1 MPRHWNQRSVLI
13 SGSRS
18 KQIIHTTLSHSA
30 PRSHHICRRSF
41 EFLPISKLHHRT
53 HRFTMSS
60 SFTNSTALFHTT
72 RHHRR
77 LPVIRSS
84 LSGEENRIQ
93 RRNIILTTF
102 VATSIAASVTPTALA
117 QNWGNRSFLKERF
130 FEPGLSTEDAA
141 ARIRQT
147 AEGLHSIRDMLETRS
162 WRYVIFY
169 IRLKQSYLSQDMT
182 NAITLVPQN
191 LRNSYVQVANE
202 LVDNMAQVIYIYISF
217 PTSFLFQINPTCLWF
232 IFYNLLTT

>member
-1 MPRHWNQRSVLI
+1 
-13 SGSRS
+13 
-18 KQIIHTTLSHSA
+18 
-30 PRSHHICRRSF
+30 
-41 EFLPISKLHHRT
+41 
-53 HRFTMSS
+53 MSS
-60 SFTNSTALFHTT
+60 TSFTTLFHTT
-72 RHHRR
+72 RHHRQ

-84 LSGEENRIQ
+84 LSGEENRIR
-93 RRNIILTTF
+93 RRNILTTF
-102 VATSIAASVTPTALA
+102 VATSIAANVTPTALA
-117 QNWGNRSFLKERF
+117 QNWGTRSFLKERF

-169 IRLKQSYLSQDMT
+169 IRLKQSYLSQDMK

-202 LVDNMAQVIYIYISF
+202 LVDNMAEFDYYVRTPKIYESYLYYEKTLKSIDQLV
-217 PTSFLFQINPTCLWF
+217 TFLA
-232 IFYNLLTT
+232 